1 MAETEKHAATVAP
14 YVTGKNTLD
23 IGGSGWPICK
33 TAIQLDLPEE
43 AYLNYNRTTRG
54 EYPIHLRGD
63 CRDLFWFK
71 DGVLDVVHA
80 SHVLEDFRFEEW
92 GAILREWT
100 RVIKS
105 GGVVIIA
112 CPSHSRFRFRVSQG
126 QGNNCAHKFE
136 PELTDLPKWFAT
148 WQIVHNDYTSPEDYS
163 MLFIARKLP
172 QSTITEVPMSEM
184 SGAVMYV

>member
-43 AYLNYNRTTRG
+43 AYRNYNNSTRG
-54 EYPIHLRGD
+54 DSPIHLRGD

-71 DGVLDVVHA
+71 DGVLDVVHS
-80 SHVLEDFRFEEW
+80 SHVLEDFRFEDW
-92 GAILREWT
+92 GAVLREWT
-100 RVIKS
+100 RVIKPN
-105 GGVVIIA
+105 GIIIIA

-136 PELTDLPKWFAT
+136 PELTDLPKWFST

-172 QSTITEVPMSEM
+172 HSTITEVPMSEM
-184 SGAVMYV
+184 AGAVMYV